1 MAGNQKKR
9 LALDTNL
16 LLDLA
21 GGFDFAHDFHA
32 VFQAANYSFL
42 AGPTVFRELGFA
54 VLYGREPE
62 KSLTVTALASAS
74 KWAVLAFNLTP
85 LDQTIAERFAQKLL
99 ERKLLPEEECND
111 ALILAETAVQNV
123 PLLVTSDRH
132 FLDMDEDALA
142 LAFSEADL
150 PAAHPVHPKALLRA
164 MRQG

>member
-21 GGFDFAHDFHA
+21 KGLDFAHDFRT
-32 VFQAANYSFL
+32 VFQQAGYSLL

-54 VLYGREPE
+54 VLHGREPE
-62 KSLTVTALASAS
+62 KSQALTAVASAAR
-74 KWAVLAFNLTP
+74 WGVLAFNLTR

-99 ERKLLPEEECND
+99 ETGLLPEEECND
-111 ALILAETAVQNV
+111 ALILAETAVENI
-123 PLLVTSDRH
+123 PFLVTSDRH
-132 FLDMDEDALA
+132 FLDMDADALA
-142 LAFSEADL
+142 LAFSDADL

-164 MRQG
+164 MR

>member
-21 GGFDFAHDFHA
+21 KGLDFAHDFHA
-32 VFQAANYSFL
+32 VFRAANYSL
-42 AGPTVFRELGFA
+42 MAGPTVFRELGFA

-62 KSLTVTALASAS
+62 KSLAIMAIAKAAQWGVF
-74 KWAVLAFNLTP
+74 AFNLTR

-99 ERKLLPEEECND
+99 EKKLLPEEECND
-111 ALILAETAVQNV
+111 AMILAETAVENI

-150 PAAHPVHPKALLRA
+150 PAAHPVHPKALLQA
-164 MRQG
+164 LQ

>member
-16 LLDLA
+16 LFDLA
-21 GGFDFAHDFHA
+21 KGLDFAHEFHA
-32 VFQAANYSFL
+32 VFRSANYSL
-42 AGPTVFRELGFA
+42 MAGPTVFRELGFA
-54 VLYGREPE
+54 ALYGRDPE
-62 KSLTVTALASAS
+62 KSLAI
-74 KWAVLAFNLTP
+74 KAVAKAAQWSIFAFNLTP

-111 ALILAETAVQNV
+111 AMILAETAVESI

-164 MRQG
+164 WR